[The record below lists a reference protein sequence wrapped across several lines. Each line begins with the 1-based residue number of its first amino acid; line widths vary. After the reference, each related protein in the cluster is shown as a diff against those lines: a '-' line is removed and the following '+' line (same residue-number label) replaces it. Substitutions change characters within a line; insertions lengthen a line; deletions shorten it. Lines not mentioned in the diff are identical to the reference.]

1 MTDMPLPQP
10 EENDNSDVMA
20 DEQQL
25 DREAAKREQ
34 EPSPDREAPP
44 TEFMEST
51 EAQLPPE
58 ARGEANGGPLGCC
71 LGIVVG
77 LLLTL
82 SIAIISR
89 LYATPLFD
97 LLHGWLSITV
107 RIVMILVGTGLAI
120 AFGYVGWR
128 IGKRAFREYELSP
141 QQKQRLERLEKA
153 QRRKQKQKQKQRER
167 QHIIMP

>member
-1 MTDMPLPQP
+1 MTDISLPQP
-10 EENDNSDVMA
+10 EENDHSDAVA
-20 DEQQL
+20 NEQQPE
-25 DREAAKREQ
+25 REAAESEQ
-34 EPSPDREAPP
+34 EPVIDAEAPP
-44 TEFMEST
+44 TGPTEPT
-51 EAQLPPE
+51 QEAQLPPE

-71 LGIVVG
+71 LGITVG
-77 LLLTL
+77 LLLSL
-82 SIAIISR
+82 SIAIVSR

-120 AFGYVGWR
+120 AFGYLGWR

-153 QRRKQKQKQKQRER
+153 QRHKQKQRQR
-167 QHIIMP
+167 IIMP